1 MLLLIYTKLW
11 VAHPFNTKTMRTN
24 IILTVVAG
32 SVLSVAAV
40 SCHSK
45 KHASEAAGT
54 EKIDVAVPEVQS
66 IVIYNTYP
74 GTLTANLS
82 VDVKAKVNGT
92 IQSKNY
98 VSGAPVKKGQS
109 LFTIDPTLYRDALN
123 QAEATLATAKST
135 RDYAKEHFEAVKKAL
150 ESDAVSKME
159 VVQAE
164 SAYKQAEASIKQAEA
179 AVSTARTRL
188 GYCNVTAPI
197 DGDITDNAVSAGNY
211 VSGEA
216 SPFTLCTI
224 YDNSMMNVHFA
235 IADDEFLDLLNSMN
249 RNDSLNLAELPV
261 EFSEELPHKYTASL
275 DYMAPAMKTTTGTLN
290 LKAKIDNTY
299 KELRAGMY
307 AKIKLPSSRLD
318 NAVLVKDASI
328 GTDQLG
334 KYLYVVNDSNKVVYT
349 PVETGELYCDTL
361 RVITKGINPDDRYV
375 TKALLKVR
383 DGMTIDPVIVK

>member
-1 MLLLIYTKLW
+1 MKS
-11 VAHPFNTKTMRTN
+11 N
-24 IILTVVAG
+24 IILAAIAVSG
-32 SVLSVAAV
+32 LSFVAV

-45 KHASEAAGT
+45 SHSAVTAGA

-66 IVIYNTYP
+66 VIIYNTYP
-74 GTLTANLS
+74 GTLTANSS

-109 LFTIDPTLYRDALN
+109 LFTIDSSLYRDALN

-135 RDYAKEHFEAVKKAL
+135 RDYAKEHYEAVKKAL

-164 SAYKQAEASIKQAEA
+164 SAYKQAEASIKNAEA
-179 AVSTARTRL
+179 ALSTARTRL
-188 GYCNVTAPI
+188 AYCNVTAPI
-197 DGDITDNAVSAGNY
+197 DGDITDNSISAGNY

-216 SPFTLCTI
+216 EPFTLCTI
-224 YDNSMMNVHFA
+224 YDNSTMTVNFA

-249 RNDSLNLAELPV
+249 RNDSLDLHNLPV
-261 EFSEELPHKYTASL
+261 EFSEALPHNYTAVL
-275 DYMAPAMKTTTGTLN
+275 DYMAPAMKTSTGTLN
-290 LKAKIDNTY
+290 LKAKIDNQY
-299 KELRAGMY
+299 KELRSGMY
-307 AKIKLPSSRLD
+307 AKVKLPSSRLD

-349 PVETGELYCDTL
+349 PVEVGDLYCDTL
-361 RVITKGINPDDRYV
+361 RVINKGIRPGERYV

-383 DGMTIDPVIVK
+383 DGMTVSPNLVK